1 MPAKQRAH
9 FTSAQQAMVE
19 VWEKHLAAEFRA
31 KSLEATLA
39 TMTADPSVNHVPVL
53 TGGVGRAQVS
63 HFYGTHFIPN
73 LPPDTEVVPVSRTV
87 GEDRLVDELI
97 HKFTHTMEMPW
108 MLPGVPPTG
117 KRVEV
122 AVVVIVQFKD
132 GKIASEHIY
141 WDHASVLVQVGL
153 LNPDT
158 LPVVGAE
165 SARKVLDPALP
176 SNELIHRV
184 EHRT

>member
-1 MPAKQRAH
+1 MPAQQKVH

-19 VWEKHLAAEFRA
+19 VWEKHVTAEFQT

-63 HFYGTHFIPN
+63 HFYGTHFFPN

-141 WDHASVLVQVGL
+141 WDHASVLVQLGL
-153 LNPDT
+153 LNPGT
-158 LPVVGAE
+158 LPVAGAE
-165 SARKVLDPALP
+165 SARKVLEPALP
-176 SNELIHRV
+176 SNELINRV
-184 EHRT
+184 ERRK